1 MSDVLKIKPAPGR
14 IVRDPKTMKPL
25 ADAGEIKPRISYWT
39 RRLADGDVV
48 LVKDDVNVDASAPAE
63 APATVKKGA
72 K

>member
-1 MSDVLKIKPAPGR
+1 MSDVLNIKPAPGR
-14 IVRDPKTMKPL
+14 IVRDPKTMNPL
-25 ADAGEIKPRISYWT
+25 AETGETKPRISYWT

-48 LVKDDVNVDASAPAE
+48 LVKDDVNADESAPAE

>member
-1 MSDVLKIKPAPGR
+1 MSDVLNIKPAPGR

-25 ADAGEIKPRISYWT
+25 AEAGETKPRISYWT

-48 LVKDDVNVDASAPAE
+48 LVKDDVKADEPSPAE
-63 APATVKKGA
+63 AQATVKKGA

>member
-1 MSDVLKIKPAPGR
+1 MSDVLNIKPAPGR

-25 ADAGEIKPRISYWT
+25 AEAGETKPRISYWT

-48 LVKDDVNVDASAPAE
+48 LVKGDVNADEPAPAE
-63 APATVKKGA
+63 AQATVKKGA